1 VYHFKVPQAVPING
15 DISYA
20 DIATTTGL
28 DETNAKRLIRHAM
41 TNRLFTEPRPGYV
54 AHTAASRILLDDA
67 AMSDWVGVCASE
79 FFQAAA
85 KSVEALQKHP
95 ASQETTE
102 AGYAEYWCPG
112 KPMFASLSA
121 DPVRAK
127 RFGGAMVSLTG
138 GEGYEPSYLVEN
150 YPWGELG
157 EATVVDVCCASS
169 VFPFR
174 PFCMLAYA
182 MPRCS

>member
-1 VYHFKVPQAVPING
+1 MVPIEG
-15 DISYA
+15 DVSYTE
-20 DIATTTGL
+20 IAEKTGL

-41 TNRLFTEPRPGYV
+41 TNRIFQEPRPGYV
-54 AHTAASRILLDDA
+54 AHTAASRILLDDH

-85 KSVEALQKHP
+85 KSVEALQKFP
-95 ASQETTE
+95 DSQETTE
-102 AGYAEYWCPG
+102 AGYAEYFCPG

-138 GEGYEPSYLVEN
+138 GEGYEPQYLVDN
-150 YPWGELG
+150 YPWENLG
-157 EATVVDVCCASS
+157 EATVVDVCRACHSFQSSLYTAS
-169 VFPFR
+169 
-174 PFCMLAYA
+174 C
-182 MPRCS
+182 RC